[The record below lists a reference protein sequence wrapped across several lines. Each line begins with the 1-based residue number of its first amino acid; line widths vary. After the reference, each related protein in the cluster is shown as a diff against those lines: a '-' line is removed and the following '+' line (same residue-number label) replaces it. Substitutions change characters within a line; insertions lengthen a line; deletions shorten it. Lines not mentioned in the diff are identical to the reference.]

1 MGKPTGFLEYERKTS
16 AELAPKDRIKNF
28 NEFHTPLSRDEQ
40 RKQAARCMD
49 CGVPFCQAG
58 MNICGMT
65 SGCPLNNLIP
75 EWNDMLYNDN
85 LEQAFARLSKT
96 NCFPEFTSRV
106 CPALCEKA
114 CTCGHWGDPVSVRD
128 NEHGIIETAYKEG
141 YAGPHIP
148 KVRTGKKVAII
159 GSGPSGRGRPADRQ
173 RPRRDCV

>member
-1 MGKPTGFLEYERKTS
+1 MRERQAQS
-16 AELAPKDRIKNF
+16 LLLRSRIKNF

-85 LEQAFARLSKT
+85 LEQAFARLEQDQL
-96 NCFPEFTSRV
+96 FP
-106 CPALCEKA
+106 
-114 CTCGHWGDPVSVRD
+114 
-128 NEHGIIETAYKEG
+128 
-141 YAGPHIP
+141 
-148 KVRTGKKVAII
+148 
-159 GSGPSGRGRPADRQ
+159 
-173 RPRRDCV
+173 